1 MRGLEKIASKFTF
14 GKKQDAPFS
23 YPTDDYPSKKSG
35 LKRTNAKL
43 RKRKSTLINFN
54 GLDPDPGAPPTHG
67 QRHFPRRF
75 MGSFAS
81 AQDSSETNPFGP
93 DQQVDSFDEETRDVA
108 RLKREIRDKR
118 ISAALAQPPRPEQD
132 GSMASRL
139 GLKVNAP
146 NKVAIPN
153 LQDYIGAEGSAGIQR
168 LQQAVQAT
176 KSVRNDDESVGAE
189 AQASKCS
196 ASAVEQEPQFEGDDS
211 AVSELRAI
219 VATCFADLD
228 DDVPS
233 LRAMRGSLVDKSGNR
248 GKLDAIDADLL
259 RLQAAGLALHNKMEV
274 APDYHCPLGL
284 QVQHQEDQTVKHG
297 RAALRRKPLPQ
308 SIQAYENEPGR
319 RISWETIVPSV
330 SVPSTPIMTAS
341 SSFNPVL
348 PVISSLDWSKFED
361 DAAKNVAEAY
371 DVANTQTAIARGR
384 LFFESQR
391 DSGSSG
397 TSPTDSFMS
406 ALTDIPPPKYEGKGK
421 ARVFDKT
428 PAQLERESEE
438 YRYLAERK
446 LIDAET
452 DFMLAKK
459 EAAEIAIKSTR
470 AAAESHRYDAER
482 NFTVARKA
490 SGMLKAQSTTLKQKA
505 RDVQQALLLQKQQEE
520 AALLAAERARRRDCN
535 VCGDA
540 KSPLD
545 FAAKPP
551 TAKCEH
557 LPTTCNDCLARW
569 MTSEFESKGGSGIKC
584 PECPQTLD
592 YADVQRA
599 ASPQTFDAY
608 DNLLTRLALG
618 ACDDFAWC
626 LAPACG
632 SGQLNPE
639 NRNYMDCKHCGYK
652 QCLRHKVQWHADETC
667 EEYEYRVSGDRA
679 REEEAKTEAMLDE
692 MSKKCPGVGC
702 GWRIQKIDGCEHMTC
717 KKCRWEFCWQ
727 CLASQKEIKSIGN
740 TAHAITCKFHSTNLD
755 VAWPFNVH

>member
-14 GKKQDAPFS
+14 GKKQDASFS
-23 YPTDDYPSKKSG
+23 HPTDDYPSKKSE

-43 RKRKSTLINFN
+43 RKRKSTLMNFN
-54 GLDPDPGAPPTHG
+54 GLNPDPGASPNHG

-75 MGSFAS
+75 MGSFVPAE
-81 AQDSSETNPFGP
+81 DSSKVNPFGP
-93 DQQVDSFDEETRDVA
+93 DQQVDSFDEETREVA

-118 ISAALAQPPRPEQD
+118 ISAALAQPPLPEQD

-139 GLKVNAP
+139 GLKVNTLNTA
-146 NKVAIPN
+146 AIPN

-176 KSVRNDDESVGAE
+176 KSVRNDDDVVSAE
-189 AQASKCS
+189 AQGSKDS
-196 ASAVEQEPQFEGDDS
+196 ASAVEQERS

-233 LRAMRGSLVDKSGNR
+233 LQAMRGSQVNESGNR
-248 GKLDAIDADLL
+248 GKLDATDVDLL
-259 RLQAAGLALHNKMEV
+259 SLKAAGLALHNKMELG
-274 APDYHCPLGL
+274 PDYHCPLGL
-284 QVQHQEDQTVKHG
+284 QVQHQEDQTVRHG
-297 RAALRRKPLPQ
+297 RAALRRKPLPK
-308 SIQAYENEPGR
+308 STQAYEKEPGR

-330 SVPSTPIMTAS
+330 SAPSTPNMTAS
-341 SSFNPVL
+341 SSFNPIL
-348 PVISSLDWSKFED
+348 PVISSLDWSKLKD
-361 DAAKNVAEAY
+361 GAAKNVAEAY
-371 DVANTQTAIARGR
+371 DAANTQTTIARGL

-391 DSGSSG
+391 NSGSSG

-406 ALTDIPPPKYEGKGK
+406 ALTDVPPSKYEGKGK
-421 ARVFDKT
+421 ARVFDQS
-428 PAQLERESEE
+428 PAQVERESEE
-438 YRYLAERK
+438 YRRLAERK

-452 DFMLAKK
+452 DFMRAKV
-459 EAAEIAIKSTR
+459 EAAEIAIKSSR

-490 SGMLKAQSTTLKQKA
+490 SGMLMAQSATLMQKS
-505 RDVQQALLLQKQQEE
+505 RDMQQALLLQKQQEE

-551 TAKCEH
+551 TSKCEH
-557 LPTTCNDCLARW
+557 LPTTCNDCLAQW
-569 MTSEFESKGGSGIKC
+569 MTSEFESKGGEGIKC
-584 PECPQTLD
+584 PECPQKLD
-592 YADVQRA
+592 YSDVQRA
-599 ASPQTFDAY
+599 ASTQTFEAY

-626 LAPACG
+626 LAPSCG

-692 MSKKCPGVGC
+692 MSKKCPGANC

-740 TAHAITCKFHSTNLD
+740 TAHATTCKFHSTNLD

>member
-43 RKRKSTLINFN
+43 RKRKSTLMNFN
-54 GLDPDPGAPPTHG
+54 GLDPDPGAPPTNG

-81 AQDSSETNPFGP
+81 AQDSSKANPFGP
-93 DQQVDSFDEETRDVA
+93 DQQVDSFDEETREVA

-118 ISAALAQPPRPEQD
+118 IAAALVQPPLPEQD

-139 GLKVNAP
+139 GLKISTPSIAV
-146 NKVAIPN
+146 IPN

-176 KSVRNDDESVGAE
+176 KSVRNDDVGVSGE
-189 AQASKCS
+189 AQASGDR
-196 ASAVEQEPQFEGDDS
+196 ASSIEQESPLEGDDS
-211 AVSELRAI
+211 AVSELRAMA
-219 VATCFADLD
+219 ATCFADLD

-233 LRAMRGSLVDKSGNR
+233 LRAMRGSQINKSGNR

-308 SIQAYENEPGR
+308 SIQAYENERGR

-330 SVPSTPIMTAS
+330 SAPSTPIMTAS

-361 DAAKNVAEAY
+361 GAAKNVAEAY
-371 DVANTQTAIARGR
+371 DVANTQSAIARGR

-428 PAQLERESEE
+428 PAQLERESEG

-482 NFTVARKA
+482 KFTVARKA
-490 SGMLKAQSTTLKQKA
+490 SGMLMAQSTTLKQKA

-557 LPTTCNDCLARW
+557 PPTTCNDCLAQW

-692 MSKKCPGVGC
+692 MS
-702 GWRIQKIDGCEHMTC
+702 
-717 KKCRWEFCWQ
+717 
-727 CLASQKEIKSIGN
+727 IGN

>member
-23 YPTDDYPSKKSG
+23 YPTDDYPSKKSE

-43 RKRKSTLINFN
+43 RKRKSTLMNFN

-75 MGSFAS
+75 MGSFVP
-81 AQDSSETNPFGP
+81 AQDSSKVNPFGP
-93 DQQVDSFDEETRDVA
+93 DQKVDSFDEETREVA

-118 ISAALAQPPRPEQD
+118 ISAALAQPPLPEQD

-139 GLKVNAP
+139 GLKVNTLNTA
-146 NKVAIPN
+146 AIPN

-168 LQQAVQAT
+168 LQQAAQAT
-176 KSVRNDDESVGAE
+176 KSVRNDDDSVSSE
-189 AQASKCS
+189 AQAFGDR
-196 ASAVEQEPQFEGDDS
+196 ASSIEQESPFKGDDS
-211 AVSELRAI
+211 AVSELRAM

-233 LRAMRGSLVDKSGNR
+233 LRAMRDSQVNKSGDR
-248 GKLDAIDADLL
+248 GKLDATNVDLL
-259 RLQAAGLALHNKMEV
+259 SLQAAGLALHNKMEL

-297 RAALRRKPLPQ
+297 RTALRRKPLPQ
-308 SIQAYENEPGR
+308 STQAYDEEPGR

-330 SVPSTPIMTAS
+330 SAPSTPNMTAS

-348 PVISSLDWSKFED
+348 PAISSLDWSKLED
-361 DAAKNVAEAY
+361 GAAKNVAEAY
-371 DVANTQTAIARGR
+371 DAASAQTAIARGL

-391 DSGSSG
+391 NSGSSG

-406 ALTDIPPPKYEGKGK
+406 ALTDVPPPKYEGKGK
-421 ARVFDKT
+421 ARVFDQS
-428 PAQLERESEE
+428 PAQVESESEE
-438 YRYLAERK
+438 YRRLAERK

-452 DFMLAKK
+452 DFMRAKV
-459 EAAEIAIKSTR
+459 EAAEIAIKSSR
-470 AAAESHRYDAER
+470 AAAGSHKYDAER

-490 SGMLKAQSTTLKQKA
+490 GGMLMAQSATLKQKA
-505 RDVQQALLLQKQQEE
+505 RDMQQALLLQKQQEE

-545 FAAKPP
+545 FAAKTP
-551 TAKCEH
+551 TS
-557 LPTTCNDCLARW
+557 N
-569 MTSEFESKGGSGIKC
+569 KGGSGIKC
-584 PECPQTLD
+584 PECPQNLD

-702 GWRIQKIDGCEHMTC
+702 GWRIQKIDG
-717 KKCRWEFCWQ
+717 
-727 CLASQKEIKSIGN
+727 QKEIKSIGN